1 MSNMTRKF
9 VAADISGDYTSDVIK
24 GNYNNNSNNTRGVV
38 QINFTSGTVDL
49 QMRLEASAPWFTVK
63 QYTASAIE
71 EVVLANEMR
80 IVVAGV
86 AEAWISETL

>member
-1 MSNMTRKF
+1 MTRKF
-9 VAADISGDYTSDVIK
+9 VADDITGSYTSDVIK
-24 GNYNNNSNNTRGVV
+24 GNFNNNSNQTRGVIQV
-38 QINFTSGTVDL
+38 SFTSGTVDL
-49 QMRLEASAPWFTVK
+49 QMRLSVDAPFYTVK
-63 QYTASAIE
+63 QYTASVVE

>member
-1 MSNMTRKF
+1 
-9 VAADISGDYTSDVIK
+9 
-24 GNYNNNSNNTRGVV
+24 
-38 QINFTSGTVDL
+38 
-49 QMRLEASAPWFTVK
+49 MRLEATAPWFTVK

-80 IVVAGV
+80 IVVVGV

>member
-1 MSNMTRKF
+1 MTRKF
-9 VAADISGDYTSDVIK
+9 VADDMTGSYTSDIIK
-24 GNYNNNSNNTRGVV
+24 GNANDNSNNTRGVIQV
-38 QINFTSGTVDL
+38 SFTSGTVDL
-49 QMRLEASAPWFTVK
+49 QMRLDNTAPWFTIK